1 MHPPAPQLSQQHN
14 VYFIQRAWQV
24 KRCYVLQPWARSTK
38 CHQDSS
44 IEICLFV
51 WTAGRLRAERRTGT
65 FGALLSVLSSVVS
78 GGQDALAEAEAANL
92 PAHDLDRA
100 VDVEHLD
107 TCHLGHH
114 KYVLLTSDIT

>member
-1 MHPPAPQLSQQHN
+1 M
-14 VYFIQRAWQV
+14 
-24 KRCYVLQPWARSTK
+24 
-38 CHQDSS
+38 
-44 IEICLFV
+44 CLCV
-51 WTAGRLRAERRTGT
+51 WTAGRLRAERRTGS

-78 GGQDALAEAEAANL
+78 GGQDAVAEAEAANL

-114 KYVLLTSDIT
+114 KCALLASNQK